1 MLSSPQTINRKG
13 PTLISAENI
22 CYYNAHSYLF
32 EKISLVLC
40 DGEKVGLIG
49 HNGCGKSTLLSIIS
63 MRLNTQSGQVAHANS
78 LKFYFVEQDFPESL
92 EKMTIIEAILSALPP
107 EIRPESR
114 WKTDSILTKVG
125 LNELEGTLSVN
136 NLSGGQKTK
145 ILLARALITEPN
157 MLILDEPSNHL
168 DLPTLLWLEQF
179 LLSWKGCLVIVS
191 HDSRLLDKVTN
202 SSWIIA
208 NKKLHRYGYGCSK
221 AVSLHKEYENSLRE
235 KVEIETQEIKRLE
248 TSANTLAMW
257 GKNYD
262 SMGLSRKA
270 KSMFKRIDKL
280 QSDLCQVPDEYPWQ
294 LSFPG
299 QTLPANRVLEITE
312 TCIKPDNNGPD
323 LFKIS
328 AWQVKSGDRVA
339 ILGANGKGKSSFL
352 RLLWKY
358 WNESTEEQIYFHPK
372 ATVAYYDQMLEGFDN
387 SLQLIE
393 ALQFYCKRSA
403 VNVNTEMCKLSLIK
417 TGFSY
422 NRLQQQVKS
431 LSGGERA
438 RLMLLGLSL
447 INSHILMLDEPTNH
461 IDLIGKQELEKQIQ
475 NYPGALLLVS
485 HDRDLIEAT
494 CNRFMVIYEKQ
505 WVEFNDIQLAY
516 DYINN
521 TTSNT
526 PLVKEN
532 KSNQLTPDNKINED
546 KLLERL
552 VEVEALLEKDLQR
565 KPKHQKPN
573 LQQEWLWEIEQLQDS
588 LGLKD

>member
-1 MLSSPQTINRKG
+1 MLSNPQTINRKG
-13 PTLISAENI
+13 STLISAENI
-22 CYYNAHSYLF
+22 CYHSVHNYLF
-32 EKISLVLC
+32 EQLSLVLC
-40 DGEKVGLIG
+40 EGEKVGLIG
-49 HNGCGKSTLLSIIS
+49 HNGCGKSTLLNILS
-63 MRLNTQSGQVAHANS
+63 MRLNAQNGQVAHANN
-78 LKFYFVEQDFPESL
+78 LKFSFVEQEFPEAL

-107 EIRPESR
+107 EAQSDNR
-114 WKTDSILTKVG
+114 WKTESLLTKVG
-125 LNELEGTLSVN
+125 LSEFKATHSVN

-145 ILLARALITEPN
+145 ILLARALIAEPN

-168 DLPTLLWLEQF
+168 DLPTLIWLEQF
-179 LLSWKGCLVIVS
+179 LVSWKGCLIIVS

-202 SSWIIA
+202 CSWIIA
-208 NKKLHRYGYGCSK
+208 NKKLHRYGYSCSK
-221 AVSLHKEYENSLRE
+221 AVSQHKEYENSLRE
-235 KVEIETQEIKRLE
+235 RAEIETQEIKRLE

-299 QTLPANRVLEITE
+299 QTIPANRVLEITE
-312 TCIKPDNNGPD
+312 TCIKPDNNGPT
-323 LFKIS
+323 LFKI
-328 AWQVKSGDRVA
+328 AGWQAKSGDRVA

-352 RLLWKY
+352 RLLWQY
-358 WNESTEEQIYFHPK
+358 WNEATEDQIYFHPK

-387 SLQLIE
+387 SLQLID

-403 VNVNTEMCKLSLIK
+403 VNVTTEMCKLALIK

-447 INSHILMLDEPTNH
+447 IKSHILMLDEPTNH
-461 IDLIGKQELEKQIQ
+461 IDLIGKQELEIQIQ

-494 CNRFMVIYEKQ
+494 CNRFMVIHEKQ

-516 DYINN
+516 DHINN
-521 TTSNT
+521 TNSNT

-532 KSNQLTPDNKINED
+532 ESNQLTPDNQINED

-552 VEVEALLEKDLQR
+552 VEVEALLEKELQR

-573 LQQEWLWEIEQLQDS
+573 LQQEWLLEIEQLQDR
-588 LGLKD
+588 LGLND